1 MPARG
6 QARRGGCPARTRT
19 TVLLHHAPGDQQR
32 TLEHKPQ
39 RAGDTQTQNAVK
51 RQRHPH
57 PHGAA
62 GIHAAAGAQCE
73 AALAGGARA
82 RIKGVYYSMTTG
94 GTISIA
100 EGNGGQVRLTFTV
113 PIGTN
118 YFLIPGEG
126 VLFEADPYITF
137 TTAVGSLT
145 VFYG

>member
-1 MPARG
+1 MMQTDVKAK
-6 QARRGGCPARTRT
+6 
-19 TVLLHHAPGDQQR
+19 TVSATG
-32 TLEHKPQ
+32 
-39 RAGDTQTQNAVK
+39 AV
-51 RQRHPH
+51 
-57 PHGAA
+57 G
-62 GIHAAAGAQCE
+62 
-73 AALAGGARA
+73 AGGARA